1 MSRVTKFAGRDPGPG
16 ARVAGF
22 MAHLRA
28 HGFALGVAETGTA
41 LAALG
46 AVEAANPSEARAALR
61 AVCAGRAED
70 VDRFDTLFDSFWMD
84 AGRVRQKTVPS
95 DKTNKNDDMRS
106 SRKDAGETEAE
117 GAGTIQAP
125 GGSGGG
131 EAESDGTGRLVASDV
146 KNLMKKDLRD
156 LVDPEDIR
164 KAEAVAVRLGQAL
177 RDKRSR
183 RRKAARRGRAVD
195 FRRTIRKAVATG
207 GVPLRL
213 ARRTRPDRP
222 VKIVALCDVSGSML
236 VYARPFLAFLA
247 GLMRADANSDA
258 YLFHTRLVRIA
269 DAPREEDPMRAL
281 NRVTLMAEGIGGGSR
296 IGGALEH
303 FAATYARRFVDGRSV
318 VIILSDGYDSDPP
331 EHMATAL
338 EALKRRGCRIV
349 WLNPLKG
356 WKGYEPIARG
366 MAAALPYLDLF
377 EAANTLEVLAGLD
390 QKLGA
395 I

>member
-46 AVEAANPSEARAALR
+46 AVKASDPSEARAALR

-70 VDRFDTLFDSFWMD
+70 VERFDALFDSFWMD

-95 DKTNKNDDMRS
+95 EKANKSDDMRS

-117 GAGTIQAP
+117 GAGTIH
-125 GGSGGG
+125 GSGGG
-131 EAESDGTGRLVASDV
+131 EAESDGVGRLVASDV

-164 KAEAVAVRLGQAL
+164 KAEAVALRLGQAL

-195 FRRTIRKAVATG
+195 FRRTIRKALATG

-236 VYARPFLAFLA
+236 VYVRTFLAFLA

-269 DAPREEDPMRAL
+269 EALREEDPMRAL
-281 NRVTLMAEGIGGGSR
+281 NRVTLMAEGIGGGSC
-296 IGGALEH
+296 IGGALQH

-331 EHMATAL
+331 EHLAAAL

-377 EAANTLEVLAGLD
+377 EAANTLEALASLD